1 MFKADGNN
9 GCRELNVFKEQR
21 NPCDLNLVVQ
31 IRRKEGQYGAGLV
44 EEQVS
49 EDSSS
54 PNKEFTSYSYV
65 TGNHQEFRLGS
76 ELPWTDLRMKGTDL
90 LWLGQSQER
99 GR

>member
-1 MFKADGNN
+1 MVW
-9 GCRELNVFKEQR
+9 L
-21 NPCDLNLVVQ
+21 
-31 IRRKEGQYGAGLV
+31 

-49 EDSSS
+49 GDSSS

-90 LWLGQSQER
+90 LWLGQSQEKGNYHWGSVR
-99 GR
+99 RKKPGHSNSWGHRFFFFLGDVVH